1 MAKAIKHQPGLL
13 WTVLTSRE
21 ALVEADRGDINNSIW
36 DALEIFFY
44 IYKNTREALGIH
56 VMKQNDSWTRVEQIL
71 DMDEDEFA
79 AEFFIFF
86 CTVS

>member
-1 MAKAIKHQPGLL
+1 M
-13 WTVLTSRE
+13 
-21 ALVEADRGDINNSIW
+21 VEADRGDINNSIW
-36 DALEIFFY
+36 DALEIFY
-44 IYKNTREALGIH
+44 IYKNTKEATRALGPKQLGGIH
-56 VMKQNDSWTRVEQIL
+56 VMKRNDSWTRVAQIL